1 MIFNKTTEY
10 ALRIMNFMA
19 MDEKKLYSARDIYK
33 NLRIPFRYLRKQ
45 LTILSKSGLIISV
58 QGKNGGYRIAKNLSE
73 ISLLDITNVAG
84 DNKINN
90 ECFFGFTSCAF
101 EKKCAMHEKWAAVS
115 NCINDVLISTTL
127 EELKKTGTHKFIS
140 KNSLIF
146 TKND

>member
-1 MIFNKTTEY
+1 MIFSKTTEY

-19 MDEKKLYSARDIYK
+19 MDKKKLYSANDIYK

-45 LTILSKSGLIISV
+45 LTVLSKSGLIISV
-58 QGKNGGYRIAKNLSE
+58 QGKNGGYRISKNLSE
-73 ISLLDITNVAG
+73 ISLLDIIRVTG

-90 ECFFGFTSCAF
+90 ECFFGFKSCAF
-101 EKKCAMHEKWAAVS
+101 EKKCAMHEKWADMRKS
-115 NCINDVLISTTL
+115 INNVLTSTTL
-127 EELKKTGTHKFIS
+127 KELEKTGTHCFIS

>member
-1 MIFNKTTEY
+1 MIFSKTTEY

-19 MDEKKLYSARDIYK
+19 MDKKKLYSANDIYK

-45 LTILSKSGLIISV
+45 LTVLSKSGLIISV
-58 QGKNGGYRIAKNLSE
+58 QGKNGGYRISKNLSE
-73 ISLLDITNVAG
+73 ISLLDIIRVTG

-90 ECFFGFTSCAF
+90 ECFFGFKSCAF
-101 EKKCAMHEKWAAVS
+101 EKKCTMHEKWADVRKS
-115 NCINDVLISTTL
+115 INNVLTSTTL
-127 EELKKTGTHKFIS
+127 EELEKTGTHCFIS